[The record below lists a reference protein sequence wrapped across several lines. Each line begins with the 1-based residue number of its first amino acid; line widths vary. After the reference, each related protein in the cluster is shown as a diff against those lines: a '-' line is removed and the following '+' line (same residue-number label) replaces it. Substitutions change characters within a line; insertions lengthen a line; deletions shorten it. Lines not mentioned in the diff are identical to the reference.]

1 MSCKF
6 LCDCKG
12 TAFFRYMQIFYK
24 DFAILTQNS
33 YRFCDYVRIF
43 SHFNNFLIQGMK
55 LVVLR

>member
-24 DFAILTQNS
+24 DFAIYHKIHIDFAIT
-33 YRFCDYVRIF
+33 FA
-43 SHFNNFLIQGMK
+43 FLATLITF
-55 LVVLR
+55 